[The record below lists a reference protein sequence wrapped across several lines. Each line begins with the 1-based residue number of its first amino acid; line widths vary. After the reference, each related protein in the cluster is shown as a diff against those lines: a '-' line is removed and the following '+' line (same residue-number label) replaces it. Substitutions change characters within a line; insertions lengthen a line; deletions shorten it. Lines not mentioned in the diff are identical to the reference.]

1 MVSLI
6 CTLQHHTA
14 DVNWCAFSR
23 NLLATC
29 SSDKT
34 IRIFS
39 SLDFSEL
46 PFSPL
51 IGHGYA
57 VHCCCFTACG
67 QYLASCSTDGTTIV
81 WSMGTGEM
89 VTAFDHPG
97 RSPVR
102 VCAFSAD
109 SAYLVSG
116 ASDGTFAL
124 WDFRSRTLRRT
135 GVVNEDSV
143 VACSVSPC
151 GQMFVT
157 GSTNGDLGIWSLE
170 ANQIHAERNAHDL
183 GVTCCHFAS
192 QIHIEGEKVEVRLAS
207 CGQDSQLKI
216 WEISQLTPAGC
227 KMQLLHTLTAQSA
240 PVLSCAFSPDGQLI
254 VSSSVDKTVTVYNA
268 SQGALLYTLN
278 QHERYVAACAFSPV
292 ASLMATGSMDVVNV
306 WRVGDGIREGGD
318 EGEAQP
324 GETTTTNAS
333 CKGKDRKLGHSGQLV
348 GDWSE
353 EDVQA
358 WLREEGL
365 EALVSTFG
373 DNNIDGQ
380 ELLGLSKESLATELN
395 IDSVGLR
402 NKLIR
407 KIEELKMTLVCADDP
422 DEFVCPITREVMR
435 DPVIAAD
442 GYSYEREAI
451 QSWINSKNRS
461 SPMTNLPLQTTILTP
476 NRTLKMAIG
485 RWKSSQ
491 LCLCKSVCVR
501 CPAWLNH
508 SVQSCNKS
516 AGRTHLS
523 VRIKPNLNT
532 ACGQYSFR

>member
-51 IGHGYA
+51 TGHGYA
-57 VHCCCFTACG
+57 VHCCCFTPCG
-67 QYLASCSTDGTTIV
+67 QFLASCSTDGTMIV

-89 VTAFDHPG
+89 VAAFDHPG

-102 VCAFSAD
+102 VCALSAD
-109 SAYLVSG
+109 SSYLVSG

-124 WDFRSRTLRRT
+124 WDFSSRTLRRT
-135 GVVNEDSV
+135 GIVDEASL

-151 GQMFVT
+151 GQIFVT
-157 GSTNGDLGIWSLE
+157 GSTNGDLRIWNLE
-170 ANQIHAERNAHDL
+170 AKQLHAERNAHDL
-183 GVTCCHFAS
+183 GVTCCHFSS
-192 QIHIEGEKVEVRLAS
+192 QIHIEGEVVTVRLAS
-207 CGQDSQLKI
+207 CGQDSLLKI
-216 WEISQLTPAGC
+216 WTVSQLTPAGC
-227 KMQLLHTLTAQSA
+227 TMQLVHTLTAQSA
-240 PVLSCAFSPDGQLI
+240 PVLSCSFSSDGRLL

-268 SQGALLYTLN
+268 SQGDLLHTLN
-278 QHERYVAACAFSPV
+278 QHERYVAACAFSPG
-292 ASLMATGSMDVVNV
+292 ASLMATGSMDRTVNV
-306 WRVGDGIREGGD
+306 WRLGDRVIEGGD
-318 EGEAQP
+318 GGESLAA
-324 GETTTTNAS
+324 ETTNAS
-333 CKGKDRKLGHSGQLV
+333 WKGKDRPGGHTRLLV
-348 GDWSE
+348 RDWSE

-365 EALVSTFG
+365 EALAGTFR
-373 DNNIDGQ
+373 NNDIDGA
-380 ELLGLSKESLATELN
+380 ELLALTKESLAAELK

-407 KIEELKMTLVCADDP
+407 KIEELKATLVCTDGP
-422 DEFVCPITREVMR
+422 DEYLCPITREVMK

-451 QSWINSKNRS
+451 QCWIDSKNRS
-461 SPMTNLPLQTTILTP
+461 SPMTNLPLQTTMLTP
-476 NRTLKMAIG
+476 NRTLKMAID
-485 RWKSSQ
+485 RWRSSR
-491 LCLCKSVCVR
+491 S
-501 CPAWLNH
+501 
-508 SVQSCNKS
+508 
-516 AGRTHLS
+516 
-523 VRIKPNLNT
+523 
-532 ACGQYSFR
+532 